1 MARTAS
7 GESSSSSAATS
18 AGLVAS
24 AAGRGV
30 RGGVQRGE
38 VRDGCPATVHHG
50 AFEVDGVRG
59 AVADAGATLEMASD
73 AREAEMVERLLEE
86 ADELHAVDHAG
97 GADAARWG
105 SRPWF
110 AVRVCLVGSMASVG
124 VGASALA
131 SFAGLLFSGAPTQRE
146 VVGADVLFAGRGVR
160 VGVWTLAG
168 FEARVVLAARRATRV
183 VGPPSLTPGPTG
195 MPSGVPAPWERIET
209 VFLAGAARRPR
220 LSRDANNDRGRV
232 QRCEGARGDERRAR
246 LMFEREAGRGSRGR
260 KGGER
265 RRSMR
270 RRVAQPLQSPRAGTT
285 MMRRTRPR
293 TAVDSDGGK
302 KLGRET
308 ADLGD
313 HSPLR
318 VNSHRGART
327 GDC

>member
-1 MARTAS
+1 MVC
-7 GESSSSSAATS
+7 G
-18 AGLVAS
+18 AG
-24 AAGRGV
+24 
-30 RGGVQRGE
+30 
-38 VRDGCPATVHHG
+38 
-50 AFEVDGVRG
+50 
-59 AVADAGATLEMASD
+59 
-73 AREAEMVERLLEE
+73 
-86 ADELHAVDHAG
+86 
-97 GADAARWG
+97 
-105 SRPWF
+105 
-110 AVRVCLVGSMASVG
+110 VCLVGSMASVG

-146 VVGADVLFAGRGVR
+146 VVGRMCCSPDAGSGSGSGLLR
-160 VGVWTLAG
+160 
-168 FEARVVLAARRATRV
+168 FEARVVLRAPGDVV
-183 VGPPSLTPGPTG
+183 VGLPSLTPGPTG

-260 KGGER
+260 KGER

-270 RRVAQPLQSPRAGTT
+270 RRVAQPLQSPRAGKMT